1 MELNKTGGQAF
12 PTSDGQVAHGIA
24 VAALNGIEDSA
35 ERDRVYT
42 EVRAQAQQGMT
53 LRDYFAAQALTTVAA
68 YNSRDV
74 DTWTPHDFAH
84 HAYALADAMLAER
97 AK

>member
-1 MELNKTGGQAF
+1 MRSANGGPAF
-12 PTSDGQVAHGIA
+12 PVPGLQHD
-24 VAALNGIEDSA
+24 EDFN
-35 ERDRVYT
+35 
-42 EVRAQAQQGMT
+42 GMT

-68 YNSRDV
+68 YDSRDV